1 MGYVFIAVI
10 VSRPSRPAHRTKKE
24 EEKETERKKEYTCVY
39 FEKSVNKS
47 DKISVV
53 L

>member
-1 MGYVFIAVI
+1 LSAD
-10 VSRPSRPAHRTKKE
+10 PAHRTKKE
-24 EEKETERKKEYTCVY
+24 EEKEMERKKEYTCVY